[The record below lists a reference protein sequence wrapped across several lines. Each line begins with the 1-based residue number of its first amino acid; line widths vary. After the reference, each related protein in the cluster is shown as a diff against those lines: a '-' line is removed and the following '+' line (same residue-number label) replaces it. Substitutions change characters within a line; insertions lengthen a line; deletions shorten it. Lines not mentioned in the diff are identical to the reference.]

1 MQVRTAFRL
10 LNDKRFEAKAK
21 PSGFVMYPEVKSLVA
36 KLSKE
41 HGYSQSDIVQAAV
54 LMFND
59 SSRSEELKLEKV
71 VAPAALEV
79 EFEDAYGDDYEP
91 A

>member
-41 HGYSQSDIVQAAV
+41 HGYSQSDIVQAAM

-59 SSRSEELKLEKV
+59 ASNNESVRV
-71 VAPAALEV
+71 VKTHNVVVVPT
-79 EFEDAYGDDYEP
+79 FEDAYGDDYEP